1 MEKKFNLKQMLEE
14 IREDQAAEETRHTL
28 LSPDGVKQRV
38 ARRQK
43 ARRLPRRDQ
52 R

>member
-1 MEKKFNLKQMLEE
+1 MEKKFKLKQMLEE
-14 IREDQAAEETRHTL
+14 IREDEAATETRHTL

-43 ARRLPRRDQ
+43 ARRIQRRNV
-52 R
+52 